1 MHIKLRYFPQE
12 ATVRPQKTPK
22 ELAVMNLQ
30 KAPSLRELNRQYSPD
45 RNPLIEDNAVIT
57 KKRYVRAGRSRD
69 LVDPMTGEVSAVAT
83 IHTIE
88 ERDDAEFV
96 KVFAAGV
103 QAMYG
108 LTKTGMR
115 VFQAILDEY
124 QNTSMAGGF
133 ADSVYL
139 HWFGNGLNG
148 RVLDMGERTFHTGF
162 KELLLNRFLA
172 PRSANLYWVNSA
184 LFFKGDRVKFITEY
198 RKKGSGLKA
207 AREPQSQISNP

>member
-1 MHIKLRYFPQE
+1 MMSK
-12 ATVRPQKTPK
+12 K
-22 ELAVMNLQ
+22 E
-30 KAPSLRELNRQYSPD
+30 PTLRELNRQYSPD
-45 RNPLIEDNAVIT
+45 RNPLIEDNAVLT
-57 KKRYVRAGRSRD
+57 KRRYVRTGRSRD
-69 LVDPMTGEVSAVAT
+69 LVDPQTGEVSAVAT
-83 IHTIE
+83 IHTVE

-115 VFQAILDEY
+115 VFQAVLDEY

-139 HWFGNGLNG
+139 YWFGNGLNG

-172 PRSANLYWVNSA
+172 PRSANLYWVNSS

-198 RKKGSGLKA
+198 RKKRVVLEA
-207 AREPQSQISNP
+207 ARDPKTLDWVNGAADSDNFSGPDPRP

>member
-1 MHIKLRYFPQE
+1 ME
-12 ATVRPQKTPK
+12 PK
-22 ELAVMNLQ
+22 KE
-30 KAPSLRELNRQYSPD
+30 PTLRELNRQYSPD
-45 RNPLIEDNAVIT
+45 RNPLLELTTVIT
-57 KKRYVRAGRSRD
+57 KRRYVRTGRSQD
-69 LVDPMTGEVSAVAT
+69 LVDPRTGEVSAVAT
-83 IHTIE
+83 IHTVE

-108 LTKTGMR
+108 LSKTGMR

-124 QNTSMAGGF
+124 QNTSMSGGF

-139 HWFGNGLNG
+139 HWFGTGLNG
-148 RVLDMGERTFHTGF
+148 RVLDMSERTFHNGF
-162 KELLLNRFLA
+162 KELLINRFLA

-198 RKKGSGLKA
+198 RKKGALLQASRDPHTLDWVKGTTDA
-207 AREPQSQISNP
+207 EG